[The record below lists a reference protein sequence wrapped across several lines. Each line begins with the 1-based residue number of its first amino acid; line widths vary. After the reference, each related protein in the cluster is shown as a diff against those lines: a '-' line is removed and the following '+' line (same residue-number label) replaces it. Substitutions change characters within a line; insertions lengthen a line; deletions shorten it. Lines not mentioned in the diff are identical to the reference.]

1 MCEVG
6 VWKNF
11 EELEEE
17 LTLDELFILYETTTE
32 RQMRLLKTVS
42 AALGAS
48 TEEEEEGFDPKNPNY
63 EYQQQEIIGEGGSV
77 LFGYRT
83 KEVTPGEE

>member
-11 EELEEE
+11 SDLEEE
-17 LTLDELFILYETTTE
+17 LTLDELFILYEATTE
-32 RQMRLLKTVS
+32 RQMRLMKTVS
-42 AALGAS
+42 AALGA
-48 TEEEEEGFDPKNPNY
+48 TPEDEGGEFDPNNPNY